1 MPTSRETL
9 LRLIRSTAV
18 PQRKTPQVLGLDDF
32 AWKKGDRYGTLLID
46 HRRPLAACASG
57 RKDHQSRPCWGLCGG
72 SHTRRSARQASRG
85 SLPYPGAPHRRVFDS
100 FWRKERLR
108 ANDLW
113 SGGLPGGKPEGDNSM
128 PQSRACLK
136 ALTARPDCSA
146 HHGEARLPNLV
157 YQRRE
162 GTLVVVYS
170 ACCNVPEIHISWS
183 RM

>member
-1 MPTSRETL
+1 MEPLPLTCSHSSSVRAGHLPESPWPAAWFQVGEREALCYPTKSRDSL
-9 LRLIRSTAV
+9 FRQL
-18 PQRKTPQVLGLDDF
+18 QRGLER
-32 AWKKGDRYGTLLID
+32 AI
-46 HRRPLAACASG
+46 P
-57 RKDHQSRPCWGLCGG
+57 
-72 SHTRRSARQASRG
+72 HT
-85 SLPYPGAPHRRVFDS
+85 GAPHRRVFDS

-113 SGGLPGGKPEGDNSM
+113 SGGLAGGKPEGDNSM

-136 ALTARPDCSA
+136 AFTARPDCST
-146 HHGEARLPNLV
+146 HHGEATLPNLV

-162 GTLVVVYS
+162 GTLVGVYS